1 MSKLSL
7 QRIASLWLICLL
19 AGFAKAQ
26 DVTATWNFKD
36 SAVVA
41 NVVAASN
48 TTDAITVKAIE
59 DNGILLTVEAN
70 GNAITKKTN
79 SIETEDGVSFKVP
92 VLSKNDTV
100 YVAGVDTTFAYS
112 VAGTD
117 ATTAFTKYLATEDD
131 VTNGFVEI
139 VNHGGGLLSIVVLQ
153 KEKPK
158 PLDPPAL
165 DSLIINGTKY
175 AAKQLFGENYEG
187 KIELGFNDKMI
198 SASNPVTPIVKT
210 GVVDDITYTGD
221 DTKCTVVIKMSNA
234 EGKTVQYTLSIT
246 EKPSAIL
253 TYYDSDGITVIDKVR
268 REIGKTIDHFDVTDD
283 YVTVKDGYKMRGW
296 YHEPDG
302 GLKYTVGETVNADMS
317 LYAIATVIEEVSTS
331 AVYNYDLT
339 DIFFDPANHEAF
351 NPKGNGYHWSDE
363 THGWAFVD
371 GNQVDLLVGPRATIS
386 LKLCQENDN
395 DTILVKSETGDTL
408 SILSAKTDEDG
419 VFVNYTYNGEGG
431 TISLIMKTASEIKI
445 HGLRI
450 LNTAD
455 VNYTNVG
462 NWYIVEPNDSKSFL
476 DVIDIANILNASKN
490 AERLYVFLP
499 KGTYD
504 LGNTVETTISG
515 YNISIIGQS
524 ADSTIVVTTPNYDDE
539 GLGTSDLFK
548 NTSTNLYLQDL
559 TLKNAFDYYN
569 AGSQGAAAVFNDLGN
584 YTIGKNVRML
594 SYENTYYSMN
604 NRTQSYWE
612 DCDIHGTVDFIC
624 GGGDIRLYNTTL
636 SLEPRT
642 TNGGGDRMIV
652 APRTLTKFGYVF
664 DHCKVVDLAKGKG
677 DWSLG
682 RSWSNQPIA
691 VYLSTT
697 LDENAEN
704 TLVSTRW
711 TEEGKTKTDPV
722 VFGEYNT
729 MDINGVDITPETN
742 TIKIKSSF
750 QTILS
755 ASMAATFDYDKMFSA
770 NAEKKWDP
778 AKLTMQMAG
787 PADAK
792 YNKGTVT
799 WSAVD
804 GVETYALFMDD
815 EFVTLTDKT
824 SYDIDINPDRYR
836 LSIRSANP
844 MGGLGPEA
852 HVAGTVGIQTV
863 KRVMDDDAIYNL
875 QGVRVMKPGK
885 GVYIING
892 KKVLCK

>member
-92 VLSKNDTV
+92 VQSKIDTV

-268 REIGKTIDHFDVTDD
+268 REIGKTIDHFDITDD

-431 TISLIMKTASEIKI
+431 TISLIMKTAGEIKI

-569 AGSQGAAAVFNDLGN
+569 AGSQGAAAAFNDLGN

-642 TNGGGDRMIV
+642 TNGGGARMIV

-664 DHCKVVDLAKGKG
+664 DHCKVVDLAEGKG
-677 DWSLG
+677 YWSFG

-691 VYLSTT
+691 VYLGTT
-697 LDENAEN
+697 LDEHAEN
-704 TLVSTRW
+704 TLESTRW